1 MNVRVPPPRTRLWFW
16 ATGTRLDA
24 EYRPWVAQ
32 QIVDPAYL
40 RRRRWPS
47 LAFQSVLI
55 VVPQTLLALASGSRY
70 RLLAPAA
77 VCVVFLAVA
86 FRRTPMSDVAR
97 HRMLA
102 YHGVT
107 ADGTVREP
115 VSFWAGN
122 PLGKTGLVLLT
133 LQVLIFSSGIAYA
146 ADQIIGRRA
155 CHVLPAGHAAAL
167 AAVVGQPA
175 PSAAFGPEPAVAA
188 GAPLIAAREVD
199 SVLPGVSYAAAYARD
214 PAGRLLGPAVWRI
227 IGPNALGSSPTVDVS
242 AQNAQARRIT
252 PSSNHGSST
261 PEDPAVGT
269 ARACARAAR

>member
-1 MNVRVPPPRTRLWFW
+1 MTVRVPPPRTRLWFW
-16 ATGTRLDA
+16 ATGTRLDP

-32 QIVDPAYL
+32 QILDPAYL

-47 LAFQSVLI
+47 LAFQAALI
-55 VVPQTLLALASGSRY
+55 VIPQGLLALAAGSRY
-70 RLLAPAA
+70 RLLIPAA
-77 VCVVFLAVA
+77 LVVVFVAVA
-86 FRRTPMSDVAR
+86 FRRKPMSDGAR
-97 HRMLA
+97 HRLLA

-107 ADGTVREP
+107 AEGTVREP
-115 VSFWAGN
+115 LSFWAGN

-133 LQVLIFSSGIAYA
+133 MQVLIFSSGIAYA

-155 CHVLPAGHAAAL
+155 CRVLPAAHAAAL

-175 PSAAFGPEPAVAA
+175 PSAAYGPEPAVAA

-199 SVLPGVSYAAAYARD
+199 SVLPGISYAAAYARD
-214 PAGRLLGPAVWRI
+214 RTGRLLGPAVWRI
-227 IGPNALGSSPTVDVS
+227 IDPNALGPSPTVDVS

-252 PSSNHGSST
+252 PSTNHGSSN